1 MAKIVPSGAVPWTDL
16 KVATAAI
23 EQTAYRRRFALD
35 HWHPDVGRVD
45 PATFWLIW
53 RDGLTWGLR
62 NSASLSPALQAAAE
76 YILLLAQAQEATPP
90 VCPHCGAR
98 LDEEED

>member
-1 MAKIVPSGAVPWTDL
+1 MPQTDTE
-16 KVATAAI
+16 VATLGM

-45 PATFWLIW
+45 AATFWLIW

-62 NSASLSPALQAAAE
+62 NSAQLSPSLQAAAE
-76 YILLLAQAQEATPP
+76 AILLLAQAQEAAPP
-90 VCPHCGAR
+90 VCPQCGAR
-98 LDEEED
+98 LDEEKA